1 MKLNGISLNSLR
13 FQQLPL
19 NYLDRWSRRENTDHA
34 NKLTLY
40 LRSDGRFGCYM
51 RSDYILPSFLL
62 LIFFFCYCF
71 IDCLFFCLEVSG
83 VFCIVIINYYFLK
96 YIFLFKNIL

>member
-34 NKLTLY
+34 NKL
-40 LRSDGRFGCYM
+40 
-51 RSDYILPSFLL
+51 
-62 LIFFFCYCF
+62 
-71 IDCLFFCLEVSG
+71 
-83 VFCIVIINYYFLK
+83 CI
-96 YIFLFKNIL
+96 